1 MGVIRKRGKIW
12 YVDYVV
18 NGRRIKKRI
27 GASKEVAE
35 LALKDIEVKIAKNEL
50 GFLPKDSD
58 LQKLFQEFIEYS
70 KTNHSP
76 ATNKRYKAIIDNF
89 KGYLAKFPFIKKLS
103 QLDAKLFED
112 YKAFRKG
119 QEANPT
125 TMELQVL
132 KSIWFMAIKWGYA
145 NLNPL
150 RDVESIRVMEKTEA
164 RFLTKEEIDKL
175 LTNSNEWLRPIFYS
189 FLQTGMRLQEL
200 MTLEWCDV
208 DFERRKINIAPFKRH

>member
-27 GASKEVAE
+27 GASKSVAE

-70 KTNHSP
+70 NTNHSP
-76 ATNKRYKAIIDNF
+76 ATIKRYKAIIDNF
-89 KGYLAKFPFIKKLS
+89 KAYLAKFPFITKLS

-112 YKAFRKG
+112 YKTFRKG
-119 QEANPT
+119 QEANPNT
-125 TMELQVL
+125 INMELQVL

-150 RDVESIRVMEKTEA
+150 RNVEPIRVMSKGA
-164 RFLTKEEIDKL
+164 
-175 LTNSNEWLRPIFYS
+175 IFAAS
-189 FLQTGMRLQEL
+189 LSE
-200 MTLEWCDV
+200 
-208 DFERRKINIAPFKRH
+208 